1 MEIAI
6 TVDAMEPFV
15 KATYALEGDGALALV
30 AYERVSMLYSVIST
44 EHYANMRAVVKK
56 LSGSDPV
63 HEQQLVAY
71 AEACVEPA
79 YSYFQAKFDNDL
91 KPTLLAF
98 KVARYFSPLK
108 VRKIKPVAADLDSLC
123 AFPFLNSTQV
133 IDGLKSELP
142 KYLAAAEDVSNQT
155 DIIE

>member
-44 EHYANMRAVVKK
+44 EHYANVRTVAKQ
-56 LSGSDPV
+56 LSGSEPV

-71 AEACVEPA
+71 AEARVEPVTDTFKQNLIMT
-79 YSYFQAKFDNDL
+79 SS
-91 KPTLLAF
+91 LL
-98 KVARYFSPLK
+98 
-108 VRKIKPVAADLDSLC
+108 C
-123 AFPFLNSTQV
+123 
-133 IDGLKSELP
+133 
-142 KYLAAAEDVSNQT
+142 
-155 DIIE
+155 